1 MRIYSNE
8 CFRDAFLFFIESIYM
23 KLQPSYRYCQAYS
36 SNMIKD
42 IFMIKINNKK
52 VFGTAISTALMG
64 TLIAAPMANA
74 YGGSEDPNTGVVW
87 GTNTDGTYMIPLASG
102 GEIEGF
108 CIDPGDAWPKQNGG
122 AIYGEAT
129 PYGSGLNDA
138 QKKMLIVSLLLGD
151 AAANNASI
159 LNQFKSMIAPFVPQ
173 ANNWTIDQI
182 VAGASGVI
190 HKVGD
195 ENTAE
200 GGSGG
205 AEWSQERVNRLQ
217 GASKQVYDVIIELAP
232 MIPTNVL
239 NAANVELTI
248 RTPDKQ
254 GYQRMIAMN
263 DIQLPSFDIA
273 QLSGLLELIPDD
285 IFEDITGGGGNPD
298 EGELSEAPS
307 TSPSD
312 STTPESTEPSVTTTD
327 EITTKETSPVSE
339 TTNVT
344 TNVTT
349 EPSTTDPAP
358 DEDTPVL
365 KTTAGLDTENVAEVG
380 STITDHVEY
389 QVVKPNTTYKLVAET
404 ADKET
409 ETLLGNTG
417 TVEFTTG
424 DNETSGTID
433 VPIEIQNV
441 GSGSL
446 VVFETLYE
454 ILEDGTENKVAEH
467 RDINDMA
474 QTVGKPSLTPEIRTN
489 ASLINSNVI
498 QEGAIVSDNV
508 SYTNLEPMKE
518 YILEARLMDKATGE
532 DTGALQEMTFTPETS
547 AGEIEVGNI
556 VVTRPDI
563 ATQVVFERLY
573 DAETGMLVAAH
584 EDIND
589 AAQTVGAAEEVP
601 ILDENGN
608 PVVVDSPE
616 DIDQAEDE
624 SVGIVS
630 SGGGMVVA
638 DGNVVKVAPKTAPPK
653 VAPAPKAGGVGG
665 GSGGAPAAPRQVI
678 AAVPSG
684 GISTYGS
691 DIFNR

>member
-138 QKKMLIVSLLLGD
+138 QKKMLIVSLLLGE

>member
-159 LNQFKSMIAPFVPQ
+159 LNQFKSMIAPLVPQ

-217 GASKQVYDVIIELAP
+217 GASKQVYDAIIKLAP

-273 QLSGLLELIPDD
+273 QLSGLLEVIPDD
-285 IFEDITGGGGNPD
+285 IFEDITGGGNPD

-312 STTPESTEPSVTTTD
+312 STIPESTEPSVTTTD

-498 QEGAIVSDNV
+498 QEGVIVSDNV